1 MTPMVLSLSSHT
13 LVHSPMSLPLPR
25 LQSQQSLSSS
35 FLFFCVVFCC
45 VLCCAVLCC
54 AVLCCAVLCCFGCC
68 CVFHLPF
75 FPFHACSPSSLPHSH
90 TSQLRRPPGSPCTCC
105 QLPPLPSRTCHPPF
119 VPCLFR
125 PPLSQVLMY
134 VSTYLSSLLSGQS
147 VLAHLL
153 LYTTAQKPLQ
163 KPCQPRARILSTFV
177 ALLHALHSP
186 LAS

>member
-1 MTPMVLSLSSHT
+1 MTPTVLSLSLFSHF
-13 LVHSPMSLPLPR
+13 SPFTVVTAAAATAIPTI
-25 LQSQQSLSSS
+25 
-35 FLFFCVVFCC
+35 VVFIFP
-45 VLCCAVLCC
+45 VLLCSILLC